1 MEAKSTIWGTLPA
14 PTRSSKRTRK
24 EQKIKNHHRRNP
36 KPQKKKKK
44 NFEDLHRG
52 TESKHDDN
60 KEASIDVK

>member
-44 NFEDLHRG
+44 I
-52 TESKHDDN
+52 SKIFIAEPKAN
-60 KEASIDVK
+60 MTTTKRQALT